1 MDQRARTRCSY
12 RLPPGCRPGCWP
24 RRGDLALIP
33 TFDEFVHKRQ
43 SNLLRL
49 TVPYM
54 VPGTGFTCYSRS
66 MTTLRRL
73 VEGAR
78 STQ

>member
-1 MDQRARTRCSY
+1 MIHGSTRANTLFVQSTA
-12 RLPPGCRPGCWP
+12 RLPPRAA
-24 RRGDLALIP
+24 RRGDAHRP
-33 TFDEFVHKRQ
+33 FDEFVHTRQ